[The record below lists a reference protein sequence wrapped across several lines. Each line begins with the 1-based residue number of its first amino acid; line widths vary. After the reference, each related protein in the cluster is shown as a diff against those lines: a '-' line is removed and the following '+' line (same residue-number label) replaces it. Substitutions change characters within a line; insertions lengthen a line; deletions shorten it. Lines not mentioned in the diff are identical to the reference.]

1 MSCWQRIHELINY
14 WGQSDEK
21 KAMLKGENK
30 SIENS
35 RGGGIWGSR
44 FLTWMLAACLG
55 KSVISSRASFS
66 PLLYSSGV
74 DCVPQASAS
83 NMKDSCWRSVL
94 QRTLRGWELW
104 AVLEGRGGGAA
115 PEKRAQKGIPVW
127 FQWWWSHGD
136 KNKVCSPETEES
148 NSISSQCVFIECLIR
163 FRWWREWENED
174 DSLSSWLIQAETSW
188 EPAPQVHRFRDL
200 ISSVSPSEELI
211 NFSPFHEHII
221 Y

>member
-35 RGGGIWGSR
+35 RGGGIWDSR

-83 NMKDSCWRSVL
+83 NMKDSCWRAVL
-94 QRTLRGWELW
+94 ERTLRGWELW
-104 AVLEGRGGGAA
+104 AVLEGLGPSKGEAGQGWGCR
-115 PEKRAQKGIPVW
+115 PWEKSAEGHPGLVSVVMESWWQK
-127 FQWWWSHGD
+127 
-136 KNKVCSPETEES
+136 
-148 NSISSQCVFIECLIR
+148 
-163 FRWWREWENED
+163 
-174 DSLSSWLIQAETSW
+174 
-188 EPAPQVHRFRDL
+188 
-200 ISSVSPSEELI
+200 
-211 NFSPFHEHII
+211 
-221 Y
+221 